1 MSRRAGCRVV
11 LIGRSG
17 GRSLTNEQNYHR
29 ANEFCFRFFN
39 LETFKAATTT
49 TFTATAT
56 TTTKTTM
63 PQTPS
68 RCRDCTRLSD
78 QTDGQPAERTVG
90 RSLLAVVWILCWW
103 RKTTHTAPRSP
114 LETLHPITPRRR
126 RRRRKRQRRR
136 RTLTMT
142 RMRSSVLAQKLTD
155 EWTKRLTP
163 CSSQTA
169 VRRPPLANRYSRN
182 AVLLSVG

>member
-17 GRSLTNEQNYHR
+17 GRRSLTNEQNYHR

-49 TFTATAT
+49 TFTATTT

-78 QTDGQPAERTVG
+78 RTDGQSDDWLNERSEE
-90 RSLLAVVWILCWW
+90 RMDC
-103 RKTTHTAPRSP
+103 
-114 LETLHPITPRRR
+114 
-126 RRRRKRQRRR
+126 
-136 RTLTMT
+136 RTNG
-142 RMRSSVLAQKLTD
+142 QTD
-155 EWTKRLTP
+155 EWTDGRTNGRTEPASCRSDSPLVEED
-163 CSSQTA
+163 SHSVA
-169 VRRPPLANRYSRN
+169 VST
-182 AVLLSVG
+182 